1 MPRFGI
7 AVVLVTLGLAQA
19 GMRATSAEASAPEA
33 AQDGVAPTSPKCASI
48 LAAIS
53 SAAPNRASARGPAGS
68 PESGKAIWALGN
80 TSCRNCHGGDAE
92 GAYAP
97 TLAGQKLPFDAVKN
111 QIRKP
116 CGIMPAFVPSQLT
129 DQEVADLVAYW
140 NSLPAPAKPAA
151 WRTPLPA
158 GATPGQRL
166 AITEIGC
173 AQCHGAT
180 FETPR
185 HGLAQANGDWLWFKR
200 QVYDHQT
207 AIRTHWAQLDPSLPQ
222 VTPGPAGPP
231 GRNRVRMGHYDRK
244 QLPESVLRQIF
255 DWATD
260 LGYLPPLAAQVTA
273 GAQANAY
280 TIKVIN
286 AGVKNKGIAAEGVN
300 VSVILPAS
308 ANVVNTTGTGYQG
321 TQPLDNMSKV
331 AVWRLPRLGPTE
343 QEVLTITL
351 SAPAPDLRGTIRWAK
366 PAVKADQVVLFAFR
380 RGALASN

>member
-1 MPRFGI
+1 MRKFGI
-7 AVVLVTLGLAQA
+7 AVVVVTAALAQA
-19 GMRATSAEASAPEA
+19 GIRASSAKASVPEA
-33 AQDGVAPTSPKCASI
+33 AQNGAAPTSPPNC
-48 LAAIS
+48 AAIS
-53 SAAPNRASARGPAGS
+53 SAAPTRASAHGPAGN
-68 PESGKAIWALGN
+68 PESGKMIWALGN

-92 GAYAP
+92 GAFAP
-97 TLAGQKLPFDAVKN
+97 TLAGQKFPFDAVKN

-116 CGIMPAFVPSQLT
+116 CGIMPAYIPSQLT

-158 GATPGQRL
+158 GAAPGQLL
-166 AITEIGC
+166 AIQQIGC

-180 FETPR
+180 LDTPR
-185 HGLAQANGDWLWFKR
+185 HGLAQVNGDWEWFKR
-200 QVYDHQT
+200 QVYEHQT

-244 QLPESVLRQIF
+244 QLPEPVLRQIF
-255 DWATD
+255 DWASD
-260 LGYLPPLAAQVTA
+260 LGYLPPLAAQVMA

-280 TIKVIN
+280 TVKVIN

-308 ANVVNTTGTGYQG
+308 ANVVSTTGTGYQG
-321 TQPLDNMSKV
+321 TQPLDNTSKV

-343 QEVLTITL
+343 QEMLTITL
-351 SAPAPDLRGTIRWAK
+351 SAPAPDLHGTIRWAK
-366 PAVKADQVVLFAFR
+366 PEVKADPLVLFALR
-380 RGALASN
+380 RGAQASN

>member
-19 GMRATSAEASAPEA
+19 GMRDASAKASAAEA
-33 AQDGVAPTSPKCASI
+33 AQDGVAPTSPKCVSI
-48 LAAIS
+48 SAAIS
-53 SAAPNRASARGPAGS
+53 AAASKGAAAHGPAGN

-97 TLAGQKLPFDAVKN
+97 TLAGQKFPFDAVKN

-116 CGIMPAFVPSQLT
+116 CGIMPAFIPSQLT

-140 NSLPAPAKPAA
+140 NSLPTPAKPAA

-166 AITEIGC
+166 AIQQIGC

-200 QVYDHQT
+200 QVYEHQT

-244 QLPESVLRQIF
+244 QLPEPVLRQIF

-260 LGYLPPLAAQVTA
+260 LGYLPPLAAEVRP
-273 GAQANAY
+273 GAEATAY
-280 TIKVIN
+280 TVKVIN
-286 AGVKNKGIAAEGVN
+286 AGVKNKGIAAEGVS
-300 VSVILPAS
+300 VSVILPAN

-351 SAPAPDLRGTIRWAK
+351 SAPAPDLRGTIRWTK
-366 PAVKADQVVLFAFR
+366 PAVKADQVVQFAFR
-380 RGALASN
+380 RGALALN